1 MTQKFCHFNSLSP
14 SIESSNTTQTPH
26 FFGGGFEKSPSEPQ
40 KPGKDTVYFS
50 PSMNLQE
57 KMMKF
62 GEISKPKSHPFL
74 EHPKKKKTLKVLDRP
89 KKCRLWFQRTK
100 KQACRFLGRQ
110 GPWVFTHIF
119 WDPAEKR
126 YHLWRLLLPRTFL
139 IPYSSW
145 RSPAYNLWAR
155 ITWKHHHHNSP
166 GPKKGPRYRRIPEL
180 IS

>member
-74 EHPKKKKTLKVLDRP
+74 EHPKKKKLSKFWTALKNAGCGFKEP
-89 KKCRLWFQRTK
+89 KNRLVDF
-100 KQACRFLGRQ
+100 
-110 GPWVFTHIF
+110 
-119 WDPAEKR
+119 
-126 YHLWRLLLPRTFL
+126 
-139 IPYSSW
+139 
-145 RSPAYNLWAR
+145 
-155 ITWKHHHHNSP
+155 
-166 GPKKGPRYRRIPEL
+166 
-180 IS
+180 